1 MKRSHAYGALSEAGH
16 AHICLPLLTVVSA
29 HSQGVPVFYTSPLD
43 ASSKDIAVNNNVSLG
58 LSEAQLGLCG
68 EDSTD
73 DVPDPESPLC
83 ARLVLSGRF
92 MNVSSA
98 DRDAAVTQLFT
109 EHPEMKNWPA
119 GHDWMVSYLLLDQ
132 IWLIDIFGG
141 ASIVPPE
148 AYWAWKP
155 SR

>member
-1 MKRSHAYGALSEAGH
+1 MAARAAQLSHTSLS
-16 AHICLPLLTVVSA
+16 LLAFAAPSP
-29 HSQGVPVFYTSPLD
+29 QGVPVFYTSPLD

-68 EDSTD
+68 EDGTD

-92 MNVSSA
+92 MNVSSS
-98 DRDAAVTQLFT
+98 DRAAVVTQLFT
-109 EHPEMKNWPA
+109 QHPEMKNWPA
-119 GHDWMVSYLLLDQ
+119 GHDWMVSYLQLEQ

-148 AYWAWKP
+148 TYWAWKP
-155 SR
+155 AQ